1 MLYLLAGGK
10 FMNEI
15 VKYDNYMNSLK
26 FTGFTTTDFNFLM
39 LLCSKTYN
47 KDTKEIIIPF
57 DELRQKTAYTRT
69 SVQQFIADL
78 ERMNEKLMKVTCKLK
93 TETKIIMFVLFPTF
107 EIDVEQQTLTVA
119 VNEKFQFILN
129 ELIKNFT
136 RFDLQEFIKLDS
148 KYSKTLYRLLK
159 QFKTTGRFEIKLND
173 FRKRIDCPESY
184 SNKYVMDLII
194 KPSLEELR
202 HYFTDLQ
209 CTVQYARKRGK
220 PVEGY
225 VFTFVPEKT
234 PKSELPAAADKPS
247 KPRAKKGISQ
257 EEKDKLYQEYGEELV
272 KDYIGRT
279 TDYKCCNYTT
289 IKKWIAEDR
298 EKHKR
303 KNTNV
308 TKAANNFNNFPQ
320 RDYGSDGMNALERQL
335 LGNE

>member
-1 MLYLLAGGK
+1 
-10 FMNEI
+10 MNEI
-15 VKYDNYMNSLK
+15 IKYDNYMNGLK
-26 FTGFTTTDFNFLM
+26 FTGFTATDFNFLM

-69 SVQQFIADL
+69 SIQQFTADL
-78 ERMNEKLMKVTCKLK
+78 ERMNEKLMRVTCKLK

-119 VNEKFQFILN
+119 VNEKFQFVLN

-148 KYSKTLYRLLK
+148 KHSKSLYRLLK
-159 QFKTTGRFEIKLND
+159 QFKSIGKFEIKLD
-173 FRKRIDCPESY
+173 EFRKKMDILESY
-184 SNKYVMDLII
+184 TNKDVMSKVIN
-194 KPSLEELR
+194 PSLKELQN
-202 HYFTDLQ
+202 YFIDLQ
-209 CTVQYARKRGK
+209 CTVQYAHKRGK

-225 VFTFVPEKT
+225 VFTFAPEKI
-234 PKSELPAAADKPS
+234 PKSELPAAADKPV

-257 EEKDKLYQEYGEELV
+257 EEKETLVKEFGEEIV
-272 KDYIGRT
+272 KDYIERT
-279 TDYKCCNYTT
+279 TQYHCCNYAT
-289 IKKWIAEDR
+289 IKKWIAEDQ

-303 KNTNV
+303 KETSV

-320 RDYGSDGMNALERQL
+320 RDYSSDGMSALERQL